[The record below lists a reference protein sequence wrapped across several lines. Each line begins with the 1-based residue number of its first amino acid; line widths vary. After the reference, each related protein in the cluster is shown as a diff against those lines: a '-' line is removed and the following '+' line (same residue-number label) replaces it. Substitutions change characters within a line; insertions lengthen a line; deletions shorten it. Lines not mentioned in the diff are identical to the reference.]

1 MSKTFTKFKLI
12 GRTNVFAVTRFY
24 DAAGFIP
31 SVMGE
36 TKIGRRRYMTCA
48 RLADIEIVS

>member
-1 MSKTFTKFKLI
+1 MTFTKFKLV
-12 GRTNVFAVTRFY
+12 GRANVFTVTGFY

-36 TKIGRRRYMTCA
+36 TIIAGCRYKTCA
-48 RLADIEIVS
+48 RIADVEILA